1 MDLPGSLGRYT
12 LDPLATAPPGDGT
25 QPLVETPASEP
36 HFDPPPA
43 MANALRGIR
52 PRVRDVTRSS
62 DIRAKAL
69 PPALQVSDD
78 ELMAQM
84 AAGEIAALEQVYD
97 RYSALVFSVSLRV
110 LNDRQLAEDV
120 VQEVFL
126 RLWRRPSAFV
136 PERGRFIS
144 WLMSVT
150 RNRALD
156 ELRRRSRRQ
165 RVEERDD
172 EPGHELPAKDA
183 TGDPQAGLVLAE
195 QRRAVREA
203 MTRLPPAQRRV
214 IELAYFGGLTQ
225 VEIAEETGDPLG
237 TVKTRIRLG
246 MRKLREALTEMGES
260 GREVGG
266 DARGT

>member
-1 MDLPGSLGRYT
+1 MTDI
-12 LDPLATAPPGDGT
+12 
-25 QPLVETPASEP
+25 PASEP
-36 HFDPPPA
+36 QFGEAVPVE
-43 MANALRGIR
+43 ALQGIR
-52 PRVRDVTRSS
+52 ARLRDVTRLSAAGDGARGRVHPGPS
-62 DIRAKAL
+62 DA
-69 PPALQVSDD
+69 
-78 ELMAQM
+78 ELMAQL
-84 AAGEIAALEQVYD
+84 AAGEVAALGSVYD

-126 RLWRRPSAFV
+126 RLWRRPSSYD

-172 EPGHELPAKDA
+172 EPGHELPTQDA
-183 TGDPQAGLVLAE
+183 RDDPQAGLVLAE

-203 MTRLPPAQRRV
+203 MTRLPPEQRRV
-214 IELAYFGGLTQ
+214 LELAYFGGLTQ
-225 VEIAEETGDPLG
+225 VEIADATGDPLG

-246 MRKLREALTEMGES
+246 MRKLREALAGLEDGS
-260 GREVGG
+260 NGVRG
-266 DARGT
+266 DA